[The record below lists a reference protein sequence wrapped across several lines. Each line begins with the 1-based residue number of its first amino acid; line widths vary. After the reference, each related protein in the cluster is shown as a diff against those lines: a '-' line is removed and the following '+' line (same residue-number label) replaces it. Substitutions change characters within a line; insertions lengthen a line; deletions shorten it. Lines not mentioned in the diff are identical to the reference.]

1 MPTEDDVRKQLDLEL
16 FDEKEAASLAELAG
30 EYDRDQNLV
39 PMVLGGSGPVRVIN
53 LAEMEVPDEWKKR
66 YSLLPDKKTEAEIS
80 ATLDSPP
87 ARQNWL
93 DTEPDLELVQQ
104 VPSGEREQWRDLEAA
119 AIDRRLGDVEK
130 NWMEMAQLCGVSDE
144 PGVVRILRDEKLL
157 HAVNRWKPVIGGKH
171 YKRLSTKWAARL
183 NAREKELELKQTRQV
198 VERARLEKAGEGKI
212 HRAARQDSR
221 KARIAEIKRDYPER
235 ANDIP
240 FVCAKLDA
248 SNSPLP
254 HESQWENKSEQR
266 TWVGNYDYKDTR
278 SAVQRYV
285 SEVRAAAPK
294 RKRHS

>member
-1 MPTEDDVRKQLDLEL
+1 MPTEDDVRKHLDLEL

-30 EYDRDQNLV
+30 EYDRNQNLV
-39 PMVLGGSGPVRVIN
+39 PMVLGETGPVRVVN
-53 LAEMEVPDEWKKR
+53 VLELEVPEQWRERYYPHGMPQSPTVSPEARKR
-66 YSLLPDKKTEAEIS
+66 WIDI
-80 ATLDSPP
+80 
-87 ARQNWL
+87 
-93 DTEPDLELVQQ
+93 EPDLELVQQ
-104 VPSGEREQWRDLEAA
+104 VPSEEREQWRDMEAA
-119 AIDRRLGDVEK
+119 AMDRRLADVEK
-130 NWMEMAQLCGVSDE
+130 NWMEMAQLCGVADE

-183 NAREKELELKQTRQV
+183 NAREKELELKQTGQV
-198 VERARLEKAGEGKI
+198 VERLEKAGEGKI

-294 RKRHS
+294 RKRHL